1 MAYFDKDYITFFKNL
16 EKNNHKEWFHE
27 NKKTYEAKVKQPFAE
42 FLGELI
48 AAYSSLGKEIHM
60 TPKEAVMRINRDI
73 RFSADKTP
81 YKIHMGAMVSPYGKK
96 DHTHPAM
103 YLEVSHKHVRF
114 YSGSHGLE
122 KQELYNLR
130 QHIAYNL
137 KEFDKLI
144 NAKPFKDTFG
154 EIRGDKNK
162 VLPAEFK
169 EAAEKQ
175 PLIFNKN
182 FYYFANYAA
191 ETMLEDNLVK
201 KIITDFKKAIPLN
214 NFIEE
219 GIEG

>member
-1 MAYFDKDYITFFKNL
+1 MAYFDKDFISFFKNL
-16 EKNNHKEWFHE
+16 EKNNNKEWFHE
-27 NKKTYEAKVKQPFAE
+27 NKKTYEAKVKKPFAE

-48 AAYSSLGKEIHM
+48 TAYSSLGKEVHM

-96 DHTHPAM
+96 DHTQPAM
-103 YLEVSHKHVRF
+103 YLELSHKHVRF

-122 KQELYNLR
+122 KQQLYNLR

-137 KEFDKLI
+137 EEFNKLI
-144 NAKPFKDTFG
+144 NAKPFKETFS
-154 EIRGDKNK
+154 EIKGDKNK
-162 VLPAEFK
+162 VLPTEFR

-175 PLIFNKN
+175 PLIFNKA
-182 FYYFANYAA
+182 FYYYANYTP
-191 ETMLEDNLVK
+191 ETMLKDDLVK
-201 KIITDFKKAIPLN
+201 TIIEDFKKAMPLN